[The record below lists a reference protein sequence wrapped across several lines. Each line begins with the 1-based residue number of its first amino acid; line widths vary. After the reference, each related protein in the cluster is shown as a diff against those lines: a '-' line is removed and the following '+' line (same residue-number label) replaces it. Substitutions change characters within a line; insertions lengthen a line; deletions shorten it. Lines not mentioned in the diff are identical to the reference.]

1 MQVSSYRLI
10 LERKDSYFKKVIDY
24 VRIELQHDRSRYELI
39 IHGLQQQLDA
49 VKQHSLNTTGKPKL
63 SVVSD
68 EDTPIQSRMNSRTN
82 STFLWDL

>member
-49 VKQHSLNTTGKPKL
+49 VKHHSLNTTYKPKL
-63 SVVSD
+63 S
-68 EDTPIQSRMNSRTN
+68 I
-82 STFLWDL
+82 LIY